1 LCKASGI
8 FEYPLLSSESAV
20 STFLKQHAIQNFISL
35 KTASIIQRKY
45 LAEST
50 PPVEPQPGLKTMDF
64 ILDAISNVP
73 LANPSQELSWRL
85 TTIDKL
91 DQLDSHSYAK
101 VVNISTKPNEGGITQ
116 AILRELRYLQ
126 TPSEHR
132 LSTKLTAIAKQAIK
146 LWSAL
151 RRDSCRVSWD
161 YDLSTDDRQK
171 WDVVHYQKATN
182 SPNGAN
188 SPSENLV
195 ARLPSKPFVL
205 FPRITGVFD
214 SDNDASPRILH
225 NGLALSHHS
234 PAFMEG
240 LQEIE
245 HINLA
250 TKEFERGLR
259 RRPGTQS
266 SPVMENHQGEGPAL
280 RGGSN

>member
-1 LCKASGI
+1 M
-8 FEYPLLSSESAV
+8 
-20 STFLKQHAIQNFISL
+20 
-35 KTASIIQRKY
+35 ASIIQRQY

-50 PPVEPQPGLKTMDF
+50 PPVELQPGLKTMDF

-85 TTIDKL
+85 STIDKL
-91 DQLDSHSYAK
+91 DHLDSHTHARAS
-101 VVNISTKPNEGGITQ
+101 NISTKPNEGGITQ

-132 LSTKLTAIAKQAIK
+132 LSAKLTAIAKQAIQ

-171 WDVVHYQKATN
+171 WDIAHYQEATN
-182 SPNGAN
+182 NPDGAN
-188 SPSENLV
+188 PPSENIV
-195 ARLPSKPFVL
+195 AKLPSKPFVL

-214 SDNDASPRILH
+214 DYDDVSPRVLH
-225 NGLALSHHS
+225 NGLALPHHS
-234 PAFMEG
+234 PAFLEG

-245 HINLA
+245 HVTLA
-250 TKEFERGLR
+250 MKEFERGLR
-259 RRPGTQS
+259 RRAGTQS
-266 SPVMENHQGEGPAL
+266 SPVMENQQGERSAL
-280 RGGSN
+280 HGGV